1 MSQGRI
7 TVLQITVSVF
17 QISDFSLLFEKAAV
31 DTDTEYSFVMADG
44 RWQFRVQYSVFSFI
58 LALTVDS

>member
-31 DTDTEYSFVMADG
+31 DTDTEYSFVFSI
-44 RWQFRVQYSVFSFI
+44 QLFSFVF
-58 LALTVDS
+58 ALTVDS